1 MSTQPAGMQSILDV
15 FPYGAPDLQ
24 RLYKKYLTRAMMVAV
39 GMMLLAVGS
48 WFAAKLLASDDAPE
62 VRIRMIDPTELGPPP
77 SIDKP
82 APPPIKVAAPVI
94 APSVAIPVPVPD
106 ELVPEEQTI
115 ATQEEMQ
122 QVAAPVLEGLGGDS
136 LVIDPGAFGGDDEP
150 GMEDYVAVEVEP
162 VPIKQVAPEY
172 PRIAREAEIEG
183 KVIVKALVDKE
194 GKVSKVVVVD
204 GPEIF
209 QSAALAAAKQWVFKP
224 AIMGGKP
231 VKVWVAIPFR
241 FRLN

>member
-1 MSTQPAGMQSILDV
+1 MSTQTTEIHSIVDV

-24 RLYKKYLTRAMMVAV
+24 RLYHKYLTRAMMVAV
-39 GMMLLAVGS
+39 GLVVVAVGG
-48 WFAAKLLASDDAPE
+48 WLAAKFIGGDDARV
-62 VRIRMIDPTELGPPP
+62 VRISTVNPMELGAPP

-82 APPPIKVAAPVI
+82 KPPPIKVAVPEIKPA
-94 APSVAIPVPVPD
+94 VAIPVPVPD

-122 QVAAPVLEGLGGDS
+122 EATPVMEGLGDS
-136 LVIDPGAFGGDDEP
+136 LIIDPSLFEGDP
-150 GMEDYVAVEVEP
+150 GMEDYVAVEEEP
-162 VPIKQVAPEY
+162 VPIKQVAPQY
-172 PRIAREAEIEG
+172 PTIAREAEIEG
-183 KVIVKALVDKE
+183 KVVVKALVDKE
-194 GKVSKVVVVD
+194 GKVTKAVVVD

-209 QSAALAAAKQWVFKP
+209 RDAALAAAKQWVFKP